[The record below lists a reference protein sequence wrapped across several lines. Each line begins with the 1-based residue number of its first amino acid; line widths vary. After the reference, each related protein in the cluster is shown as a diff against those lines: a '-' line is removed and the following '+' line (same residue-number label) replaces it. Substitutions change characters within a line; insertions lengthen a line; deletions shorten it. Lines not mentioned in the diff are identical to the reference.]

1 MAGGLSLHLPGAFDE
16 IKNHFLGTAKGKQ
29 PTHFR
34 SKNPEGV
41 YQEIY
46 GMLISYNL
54 IRDLMCEAAK
64 TQEMEPLQI
73 SFVNALHLLRIW
85 LPTLER
91 PKRLMFGF
99 SRFLHDLSQCV
110 LRERRPRSSPRK
122 VKKPRKRFCRKQPNE
137 KEQKAP
143 TSVDIVM
150 GEAA

>member
-16 IKNHFLGTAKGKQ
+16 IKNHFLGAAKGKQ